1 MNPWSTFIAFLLIS
15 FGYNLVITAGNAMI
29 IDASNAENRKV
40 VFMLDY
46 WAQNLSV
53 ILGAALSA
61 WLFRPAF
68 EALLVILLLT
78 VLVSFFLTTFVM
90 TETFRPIVK
99 AKEEAE
105 NIFQAYKTVLQD
117 KTYMILW
124 VLILRPLLLSCN
136 LIIFCL
142 FIYQIVLKQSLFL
155 VLKSMDNGCLRFI

>member
-1 MNPWSTFIAFLLIS
+1 STFIAFLLIS

-78 VLVSFFLTTFVM
+78 VLVS
-90 TETFRPIVK
+90 
-99 AKEEAE
+99 
-105 NIFQAYKTVLQD
+105 
-117 KTYMILW
+117 
-124 VLILRPLLLSCN
+124 
-136 LIIFCL
+136 
-142 FIYQIVLKQSLFL
+142 
-155 VLKSMDNGCLRFI
+155 